1 MLKKVS
7 NIVLLII
14 LVTMLGMTVPKII
27 ANSFPAIGQE
37 SMIK

>member
-1 MLKKVS
+1 MQKKVS

-27 ANSFPAIGQE
+27 ENSFPATSQQ